1 MDQADRDE
9 NVAIGRF
16 QRMEKLWRDVA
27 EAASR
32 ADAVLRMERALQQLP
47 QAAPPMPLRRT

>member
-32 ADAVLRMERALQQLP
+32 ADAVLRMERALDQLP
-47 QAAPPMPLRRT
+47 RPGRAMRPHRA